1 LSRAFDAV
9 ELTRR
14 LIRFDTVNPPGNERP
29 CAEFL
34 AKLLEDANF
43 HISLSD
49 FGAGRASLIATC
61 GSRDNVPPLMF
72 TGHIDVV
79 PLGTRAWSHDP
90 FSADEGDG
98 RIHGRGASDMKS
110 GVAAMVCAA
119 LDAAKEAR
127 PPNLMLVVTAGEE
140 TGCAGANA
148 LVAEGRLGRA
158 AAIVVGEPTGNALCV
173 GHKGALWLKAIT
185 TGIAAHGSMPERG
198 DNAIY
203 KAARVIRGL
212 QTFAFD
218 APAHPMLGRPTLS
231 VNTVHGGSNIN
242 SVPDR
247 TEIGVDIRTV
257 PAVNHA
263 QLRQRLQQVVG
274 DEARIEAIVDVPG
287 VWTAPED
294 EWVQRPQRRRGCDR
308 SSVRAR
314 RGDVFYRCLGA
325 HAGDGPAEDDHP
337 RPGRAFAGAP
347 DGRMVQRRADSRGG
361 RDLRAGDARGRCVTP
376 LDRD

>member
-294 EWVQRPQRRRGCDR
+294 EWVQRVR
-308 SSVRAR
+308 SVVADVTGRPCAPGAATFFTDASVLTPAMGRPKTIILGPGEPSQAHQTDEWCSVERIREAVEIYARVMRAA
-314 RGDVFYRCLGA
+314 VA
-325 HAGDGPAEDDHP
+325 
-337 RPGRAFAGAP
+337 
-347 DGRMVQRRADSRGG
+347 
-361 RDLRAGDARGRCVTP
+361 
-376 LDRD
+376 